1 MEEEKSP
8 AAEPV
13 FKEPSPKKKKKV
25 DAEQTS
31 SFAEET
37 VREIKPQLKHEAE
50 FLRSIPSSSQ
60 YEKSFMHRDTISH
73 VIATKTDFIVT
84 ASVDGHLKFWKKKH
98 GEGVEFVKHFRC
110 HLSEFSHVCANI
122 DGTLLATV
130 CEADKSVKVF
140 DIENFDM
147 INMIKLDFPP
157 RTAHW
162 VHQSNDPI
170 AYLAI
175 GAADSGKV
183 IVVDGKATA
192 TPVCEK
198 EKLHSCPVK
207 IIQVSRFFL
216 KINISLLV
224 FSTVT
229 LSTSSSPSTIPE

>member
-1 MEEEKSP
+1 M
-8 AAEPV
+8 EPV
-13 FKEPSPKKKKKV
+13 FKEPSPKKKRV
-25 DAEQTS
+25 ENPPENAPDAPK
-31 SFAEET
+31 
-37 VREIKPQLKHEAE
+37 KPQLKHESE

-73 VIATKTDFIVT
+73 VIATKTDFIIT

-98 GEGVEFVKHFRC
+98 SEGVEFVKHFRC
-110 HLSEFSHVCANI
+110 HLSEFSHICANI

-157 RTAHW
+157 KTANW

-170 AYLAI
+170 AHLAI
-175 GAADSGKV
+175 GAADSGKI

-192 TPVCEK
+192 APICIK
-198 EKLHSCPVK
+198 DKLHSTPVK
-207 IIQVSRFFL
+207 IIEVG
-216 KINISLLV
+216 
-224 FSTVT
+224 
-229 LSTSSSPSTIPE
+229 